1 MTYEDNKKKRSTLH
15 VVGSVHSIA
24 SDLCFLD
31 DIQLRALVFM
41 DGKVLW
47 FCKKSNNSKTKTME
61 TEKVKQI
68 ERQLES
74 RGYKLYTKNLI
85 GNEDYAYMKTTRNS
99 DGELKYIISHGF
111 YDLGDYEG
119 ALENYG
125 YTPTIVLGAA
135 GSERIDVVLTEPKF
149 SVSECEEIAEKL
161 AEFFKPYF
169 DKYKIRK
176 IY

>member
-1 MTYEDNKKKRSTLH
+1 
-15 VVGSVHSIA
+15 
-24 SDLCFLD
+24 
-31 DIQLRALVFM
+31 
-41 DGKVLW
+41 
-47 FCKKSNNSKTKTME
+47 ME

-85 GNEDYAYMKTTRNS
+85 GNEDYAYMKTTRDA

-111 YDLGDYEG
+111 YDWGDEVG
-119 ALENYG
+119 VVEDYG

-135 GSERIDVVLTEPKF
+135 GSERVDVTFTQPEF
-149 SVSECEEIAEKL
+149 SVEDCEEIADKL

-176 IY
+176 I

>member
-1 MTYEDNKKKRSTLH
+1 M
-15 VVGSVHSIA
+15 A
-24 SDLCFLD
+24 
-31 DIQLRALVFM
+31 
-41 DGKVLW
+41 
-47 FCKKSNNSKTKTME
+47 

-68 ERQLES
+68 ELQLKR
-74 RGYKLYTKNLI
+74 RGYKRYTNNLV

-111 YDLGDYEG
+111 YDWEDDEG

-135 GSERIDVVLTEPKF
+135 GGERIDVVITEPEF

-169 DKYKIRK
+169 EKYKIRN
-176 IY
+176 I

>member
-1 MTYEDNKKKRSTLH
+1 
-15 VVGSVHSIA
+15 
-24 SDLCFLD
+24 
-31 DIQLRALVFM
+31 
-41 DGKVLW
+41 
-47 FCKKSNNSKTKTME
+47 ME

-68 ERQLES
+68 ERQLER
-74 RGYKLYTKNLI
+74 RGYKRYTKNLI
-85 GNEDYAYMKTTRNS
+85 GNEDYAYMKTTRDA

-111 YDLGDYEG
+111 YDWEDYEG

-125 YTPTIVLGAA
+125 YTPTIVLGNTD
-135 GSERIDVVLTEPKF
+135 ERIDVVLTEPEF
-149 SVSECEEIAEKL
+149 SVDECEEIAEKL

>member
-1 MTYEDNKKKRSTLH
+1 
-15 VVGSVHSIA
+15 
-24 SDLCFLD
+24 
-31 DIQLRALVFM
+31 
-41 DGKVLW
+41 
-47 FCKKSNNSKTKTME
+47 ME
-61 TEKVKQI
+61 TEKEKQI

-85 GNEDYAYMKTTRNS
+85 GNEDYAYMRTARDA

-111 YDLGDYEG
+111 YDWRDDEG

-135 GSERIDVVLTEPKF
+135 GSERIDVVITEPEFNVK
-149 SVSECEEIAEKL
+149 ECEEIAEKL

-169 DKYKIRK
+169 DKYKVRK
-176 IY
+176 T

>member
-1 MTYEDNKKKRSTLH
+1 
-15 VVGSVHSIA
+15 
-24 SDLCFLD
+24 
-31 DIQLRALVFM
+31 M

-47 FCKKSNNSKTKTME
+47 FFKKSNNSKIKTMNA
-61 TEKVKQI
+61 EKVKQI
-68 ERQLES
+68 ERQLER
-74 RGYKLYTKNLI
+74 RGYKRYTKNLI
-85 GNEDYAYMKTTRNS
+85 GNEDYAYMKTTRDA

-111 YDLGDYEG
+111 YDFGEYEG

-135 GSERIDVVLTEPKF
+135 GSDRIDVVLTEPEF

-169 DKYKIRK
+169 DKYKIRN
-176 IY
+176 I

>member
-1 MTYEDNKKKRSTLH
+1 
-15 VVGSVHSIA
+15 
-24 SDLCFLD
+24 
-31 DIQLRALVFM
+31 M

-47 FCKKSNNSKTKTME
+47 LCKKSNNSKTKTME

-68 ERQLES
+68 ERQLER
-74 RGYKLYTKNLI
+74 RGYKRYTNNLV
-85 GNEDYAYMKTTRNS
+85 GNEDYAYMKTKRNA

-125 YTPTIVLGAA
+125 YTPTIVLGSA
-135 GSERIDVVLTEPKF
+135 GSERIDVVLTEPEF
-149 SVSECEEIAEKL
+149 SVEECEEIAEKL
-161 AEFFKPYF
+161 SEFFKPYF